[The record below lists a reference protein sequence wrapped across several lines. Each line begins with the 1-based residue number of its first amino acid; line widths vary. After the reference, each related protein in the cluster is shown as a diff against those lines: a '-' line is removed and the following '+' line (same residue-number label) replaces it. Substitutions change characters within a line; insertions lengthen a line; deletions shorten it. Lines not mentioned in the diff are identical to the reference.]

1 MLKETARM
9 DLGELTI
16 DFLKSFVGTA
26 FEVETDNDGKTTLTL
41 DEVAAFESRQRRQR
55 FKPKRDP
62 FSIYF
67 VGDHSIVLPQGM
79 YTLRS
84 ERLTLENIFIV
95 PIGRD
100 EQATEYE
107 AVFT

>member
-1 MLKETARM
+1 M

-16 DFLKSFVGTA
+16 DFIKSFVGTT
-26 FEVETDNDGKTTLTL
+26 FEVEIDNNGKTSLRL
-41 DEVAAFESRQRRQR
+41 DEAVPFESRQRRQR
-55 FKPKRDP
+55 VKPKRDP

-67 VGDHSIVLPQGM
+67 VGDHSVVLAQGM

-100 EQATEYE
+100 DQATEYE

>member
-1 MLKETARM
+1 M

-16 DFLKSFVGTA
+16 DFMKSFVGTT
-26 FEVETDNDGKTTLTL
+26 FDVETDNNGKTSLTL
-41 DEVAAFESRQRRQR
+41 EEAVPLETRQRRQR
-55 FKPKRDP
+55 VKPKRDP

-67 VGDHSIVLPQGM
+67 VGDRSVILPQGM
-79 YTLRS
+79 YTLRN

-100 EQATEYE
+100 DKATEYE